1 MQADVVVVGGGPSG
15 LAFVRALAGTGLE
28 VVLIERQPLASLREP
43 APDGREIA
51 LTHRSMATLR
61 TLGAWAQLAPE
72 DMAPLREARVLNG
85 RSPFALSFD
94 PQGAGE
100 PLGQLVSNHRIRRTL
115 FRTVAEQPG
124 LTLIAG
130 TGVASV
136 RTDRA
141 GASVTLAD
149 GRMVRGRLLVA
160 ADSRLSAMR
169 DQLGISAEINR
180 LDRSMLVCRV
190 AHEGDH
196 HGVATEWFDHGQT
209 IAMLPLNGRMSSAVL
224 TLAPAETDRLA
235 HGGAEALGAEI
246 TRRYAGRLGQMR
258 VVEGPHV
265 YPLVT
270 SYADHFAAPRAALI
284 GDAAVGMHPVTAHG
298 FNLGLQGAMT
308 LAGLIGEAASAGRD
322 IASSWLLRRYEATHR
337 IASRPLYE
345 ATNFLV
351 RLYSDE
357 RLVARMARS
366 ATLRAGAALP
376 FVRPAISRLLM
387 QH

>member
-85 RSPFALSFD
+85 RSPVALSFD